1 MKINKNIALIFLL
14 LFLIQNTY
22 ASDLKF
28 GIYTSDKASVM
39 YKQFKPIIQYL
50 EKDAKK
56 QGLELKISIKIY
68 PSYESALEGI
78 VRGDYDFAR
87 FGPASYI
94 LAKQKNSDIKLLV
107 KEEQKGKEV
116 FNGIFIVKKDS
127 PIKSLKD
134 LKNKSFAFGD
144 KHSTIGRYLAQNE
157 LLKANITSKDLKA
170 FDYLNRHDKVA
181 LAVAFGNYDAGVVKE
196 SSYNKYKSRGLKAI
210 SSFQNITKPWLV
222 RSGLDDKIYNT
233 LKKSLLDLKD
243 EKVLKSIK
251 KTAFIESRDEDYTII
266 KKSIENSSKF

>member
-157 LLKANITSKDLKA
+157 LLKANITSKDLKT